1 MGELDKAVLVTGG
14 AGFIGSH
21 TVVELLDQGK
31 TVVVIDNLSNAASSE
46 NGLPPSIARIK
57 DIATVDQKNNLYFEK
72 GSYGDKDVLHKVFQ
86 QYDIGAVIHFGG
98 FKAVGESK
106 QLPVMYYRNNVAET
120 LSLVKVMAEHSVK
133 SMIFSSSATV
143 YAEMTPDK
151 LPLVEESPVGNCS
164 CPYANTKLFIENIL
178 RDVVAADSDWKVMA
192 LRYFNP
198 VGAHKSGKLGED
210 PKGIPNNLMPF
221 IAQVNKT
228 YFMNW
233 YDLNYEV
240 FLKQAQIKSLVN
252 IVHE

>member
-1 MGELDKAVLVTGG
+1 MGNKDNAVLVTGG

-31 TVVVIDNLSNAASSE
+31 TVIVIDNLSNAAASK

-57 DIATVDQKNNLYFEK
+57 EIVTEDQKNNLHFVK
-72 GSYGDKDVLHKVFQ
+72 GSYGNKEVLHKVFEK
-86 QYDIGAVIHFGG
+86 YSICAVIHFGG

-106 QLPVMYYRNNVAET
+106 QLPLMYYRNNVAET
-120 LSLVKVMAEHSVK
+120 LSLVKVMGEHDVK

-143 YAEMTPDK
+143 YAEALPEE

-178 RDVVAADSDWKVMA
+178 RDVVVADRDWKVIA

-210 PKGIPNNLMPF
+210 PKGVPNNLMPY
-221 IAQVNKT
+221 IAQVKT
-228 YFMNW
+228 W
-233 YDLNYEV
+233 NY
-240 FLKQAQIKSLVN
+240 LI
-252 IVHE
+252 I

>member
-1 MGELDKAVLVTGG
+1 
-14 AGFIGSH
+14 
-21 TVVELLDQGK
+21 
-31 TVVVIDNLSNAASSE
+31 
-46 NGLPPSIARIK
+46 
-57 DIATVDQKNNLYFEK
+57 
-72 GSYGDKDVLHKVFQ
+72 VLHKVFQ
-86 QYDIGAVIHFGG
+86 KYSIGAVIHFGG

-106 QLPVMYYRNNVAET
+106 QLPLMYYRNNVAET

-143 YAEMTPDK
+143 YAEMAPDK

-178 RDVVAADSDWKVMA
+178 RDVVAADPDWKVMA

-221 IAQVNKT
+221 IAQVTTGN
-228 YFMNW
+228 M
-233 YDLNYEV
+233 LL
-240 FLKQAQIKSLVN
+240 FLLGAAHKRHHTKLLKIDPSSPPCQKNV
-252 IVHE
+252 